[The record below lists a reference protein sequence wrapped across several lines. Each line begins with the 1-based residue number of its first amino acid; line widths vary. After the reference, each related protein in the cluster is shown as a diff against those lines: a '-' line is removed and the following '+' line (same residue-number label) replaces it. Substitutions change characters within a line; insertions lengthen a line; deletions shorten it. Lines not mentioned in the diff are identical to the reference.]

1 VTQDLYFPKTVE
13 QMLAGHEVR
22 MSVGVWFDFESQ
34 PMRVWQGRG
43 AFTDPGGNTWNG
55 LGAFGRITGLQ
66 GSSMLSVDPITMTLS
81 GLDATMANVAR
92 QQADELRGRRCG
104 VYLISFDDNWAL
116 LDNPY
121 LLELYLMDKATLSV
135 DGETRT
141 LVITL
146 SAEPLFFSKHIPPVA
161 MITDADQQ
169 RKYPGDTIFKRVP
182 LLNGRQ
188 TIYWQW

>member
-22 MSVGVWFDFESQ
+22 MSVGVWFDFQSQ

-55 LGAFGRITGLQ
+55 LGAFGQITGLQ
-66 GSSMLSVDPITMTLS
+66 GSSMLSVDPITMALS

-104 VYLISFDDNWAL
+104 VYLISFDENWGL
-116 LDNPY
+116 VDNPY